1 MNRLVTRLVLAMMAV
16 AVFALAAIT
25 ISQVVIVSQEF
36 RRQAPELRGR
46 IGFLRDGRPPQGF
59 RDNPLPGPDGTPLAE
74 DEIVRGFN
82 RFRNAQIRATVVGLS
97 TAGVLSI
104 ALAALLARTI
114 GRPLEA
120 VSRAAAK
127 VAEGDLAA
135 RVEVGSGGSETAAL
149 ARNFNLMATSL
160 ESYEQQRRAMIADI
174 AHELRTPPTAMQL
187 RLEALLDGLTP
198 FDVTEAERLQ
208 RQTALL
214 TRLVEDL
221 RTLSLV
227 DAGRL
232 QLTRRESDLASLAQ
246 IAFEAFRNR
255 AEAEQ
260 VSLELNEPSVPITAS
275 VDPDRVV
282 QVLSNLLDNA
292 LRVTAPGGVVTLEVG
307 GDAEQA
313 QLVVADGGPGIA
325 PADLP
330 HLFERFT
337 QGKDS
342 HGKSGLGLA
351 IVHTLVT
358 LHGGTVSAENRQQG
372 AAFTV
377 TLPRGLQATV

>member
-59 RDNPLPGPDGTPLAE
+59 RDNPLQGPDGTPLAE
-74 DEIVRGFN
+74 GEIVRGFN

-114 GRPLEA
+114 GRPLAA

-135 RVEVGSGGSETAAL
+135 RVEVGGGGSETATL

-174 AHELRTPPTAMQL
+174 AHELRTPLTAMQL

-246 IAFEAFRNR
+246 TAFEAFRNR

-282 QVLSNLLDNA
+282 QVLSNLLDNT

-337 QGKDS
+337 QG
-342 HGKSGLGLA
+342 
-351 IVHTLVT
+351 
-358 LHGGTVSAENRQQG
+358 
-372 AAFTV
+372 
-377 TLPRGLQATV
+377 